1 MIAGAEPVLYVE
13 RGGRALVT
21 LVDADDERVEPAL
34 RALADFVTEGRAKL
48 KLSIERV
55 DGEPVVGSP
64 IEALLVDA
72 GFRQGPRKLTLS
84 A

>member
-1 MIAGAEPVLYVE
+1 VRPSLE
-13 RGGRALVT
+13 
-21 LVDADDERVEPAL
+21 
-34 RALADFVTEGRAKL
+34 ALAAFVTADRRR
-48 KLSIERV
+48 KLSLERI

-64 IEALLVDA
+64 WEPLLIEL